1 MKAALMALC
10 LCVWG
15 CGTPKPPLLNADKR
29 QHKTAVDAHQILQ
42 KHCQQCHGKG
52 DSRSDKMLLEYG
64 ALIKERFVRPWDV
77 ERSKLYKVIAKG
89 EMPRE
94 KKDAPLG
101 FFPRYDIG
109 GTTVTDEE
117 LALIK
122 EWIDAGAPNWEK
134 SIK

>member
-1 MKAALMALC
+1 
-10 LCVWG
+10 
-15 CGTPKPPLLNADKR
+15 
-29 QHKTAVDAHQILQ
+29 
-42 KHCQQCHGKG
+42 
-52 DSRSDKMLLEYG
+52 MLLEYG
-64 ALIKERFVRPWDV
+64 ALIKERFVRPWNA
-77 ERSKLYKVIAKG
+77 ERSKIYKVIAKG
-89 EMPRE
+89 DMHRE

-109 GTTVTDEE
+109 GTAVTDEE